1 MNATP
6 HDATAARREDDRFTT
21 GSGQY
26 TDDLSCPGALHAV
39 FLRSPFP
46 SAFVRSIDT
55 TAALALEDVVAVL
68 TGTDFA
74 LDGIVDGLTPYR
86 FAQGDGSFALETPP
100 SLLARDRVRF
110 VGEPVALVLARTLS
124 AAQDGAEQVAVDY
137 EEHACITEVA
147 AAREA
152 SAPLVWGDRPGNVAY
167 QWRHGD
173 AAGVDAALAGS
184 ARVVRLTTRVSRV
197 AAMPMEPRAALAYT
211 GEDGRPVV
219 RLSHQS
225 PHQFRDEVA
234 KLFGLAP
241 ADLRV
246 VVGDVG
252 GSFGMK
258 SGALREEV
266 LVFWAARRLQRPVRW
281 AAARCESF
289 LADEHGRD
297 LVIHAELGLDA
308 DQRFTA
314 LRIGYEVNVG
324 TCMSWRSTAPV
335 NNIGGI
341 SSVYAIPVVGNHLH
355 LGERRIGMPPSA
367 MPTYLAHHL

>member
-1 MNATP
+1 
-6 HDATAARREDDRFTT
+6 
-21 GSGQY
+21 
-26 TDDLSCPGALHAV
+26 
-39 FLRSPFP
+39 
-46 SAFVRSIDT
+46 
-55 TAALALEDVVAVL
+55 
-68 TGTDFA
+68 
-74 LDGIVDGLTPYR
+74 
-86 FAQGDGSFALETPP
+86 
-100 SLLARDRVRF
+100 VRF

-124 AAQDGAEQVAVDY
+124 AAQDAAEQVAVDY
-137 EEHACITEVA
+137 EEHACNTEVT

-173 AAGVDAALAGS
+173 AAALADS
-184 ARVVRLTTRVSRV
+184 ARVVRLTSRVSRV
-197 AAMPMEPRAALAYT
+197 APMPMEPRAALAYT

-258 SGALREEV
+258 AGALREEV
-266 LVFWAARRLQRPVRW
+266 FVFWAAWRLQRLVRW
-281 AAARCESF
+281 AASRCESF
-289 LADEHGRD
+289 LADEHGHD
-297 LVIHAELGLDA
+297 LVINAEFGLDA
-308 DQRFTA
+308 KQRFTA